1 MVELTGTAPVSSE
14 PFALLHRYIVY
25 IIPHNL
31 PFVKDYFINSTEEEE
46 KNMPVAEI
54 LAGIALVKSSVD
66 FIKSN
71 IDTCKDIGEIGSAID
86 GLLRGKD
93 EVEKR
98 ANKRGLGIKEQFD
111 TAHIAREAI
120 DARLAAEQLQEISQ
134 MINLRFGPNTW
145 REIMEE
151 RAKRIQE
158 HKEALKQ
165 ARIDKRKA
173 NEQLWSEVKQV
184 LLVAGSIFAVLAI
197 IVGSVWYSRL

>member
-1 MVELTGTAPVSSE
+1 
-14 PFALLHRYIVY
+14 
-25 IIPHNL
+25 
-31 PFVKDYFINSTEEEE
+31 
-46 KNMPVAEI
+46 MPVAEI

-71 IDTCKDIGEIGSAID
+71 LNTCKDIGEIGSAID

-98 ANKRGLGIKEQFD
+98 ANKRGLGVKEQFD

-120 DARLAAEQLQEISQ
+120 DARLAAEQLQEISN

-151 RAKRIQE
+151 RARRIQE
-158 HKEALKQ
+158 AKEAARQ
-165 ARIDKRKA
+165 ARIAKAKADK
-173 NEQLWSEVKQV
+173 ELWDDIKSV
-184 LLVAGSIFAVLAI
+184 LLVLGAILLGFACVGGAI
-197 IVGSVWYSRL
+197 MYS